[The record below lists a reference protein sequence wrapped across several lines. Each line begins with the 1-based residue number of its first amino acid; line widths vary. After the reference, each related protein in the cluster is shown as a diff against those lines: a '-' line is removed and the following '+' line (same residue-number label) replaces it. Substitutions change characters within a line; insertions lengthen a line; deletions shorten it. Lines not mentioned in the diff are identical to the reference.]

1 MTTAQVA
8 VDNESLKKATRK
20 GVLAA
25 VILAVLTV
33 IEFFI
38 ATHIESPL
46 IPLMPFV
53 ILKGWII
60 LDYFM
65 HVRALWSED
74 H

>member
-1 MTTAQVA
+1 MTTAQVE
-8 VDNESLKKATRK
+8 VDNEALKKATRK

-25 VILAVLTV
+25 VLLAVLTV

-38 ATHIESPL
+38 ATHIENPL

-53 ILKGWII
+53 VLKGWII
-60 LDYFM
+60 LDSFM